1 VFSFGERLAESG
13 FDDLRRPVVAV
24 TEQVPIHVE
33 SNGGGGMAQPPADG
47 NRVHAGSNE
56 LARMRVPEGMQT
68 DCRQLEFRQSAHPF
82 PRCGV
87 GASHRAVP
95 ARKNEITLNGS
106 ALP

>member
-1 VFSFGERLAESG
+1 
-13 FDDLRRPVVAV
+13 
-24 TEQVPIHVE
+24 
-33 SNGGGGMAQPPADG
+33 
-47 NRVHAGSNE
+47 

-68 DCRQLEFRQSAHPF
+68 DRRQLEFRQSAHPF